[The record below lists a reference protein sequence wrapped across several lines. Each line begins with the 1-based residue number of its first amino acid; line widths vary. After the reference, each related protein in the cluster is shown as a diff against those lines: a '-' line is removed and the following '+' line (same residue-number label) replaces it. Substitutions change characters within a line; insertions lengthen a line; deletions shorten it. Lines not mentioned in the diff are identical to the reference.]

1 MVYFYCSHRLQVYLR
16 RIKIFKIIMDKVYL
30 DNAATTP
37 LAEEVIDAMVGT
49 MKMNFGNPSSTHS
62 FGQEAKILIENVRRQ
77 VADYLHVT
85 PAEIIFTSCGT
96 ESNNMI
102 IKSSV
107 EHLGVERIISSP
119 LEHKCVSE
127 SILDMKS
134 RKGVEVNYIRPN
146 EKGDIDLTKLEELLK
161 ASDKKTLVSLMH
173 ANNEIGNIINLKQ
186 VAQLCKEYH
195 ALFHSDTVQTMAH
208 MNLDFSDIPVDFA
221 SCSAHKFHGPKGAGF
236 AFIRK
241 ATGLKGIITGGPQ
254 ERSLRAGTEN
264 VSGIVGLGKA
274 LELSLNH
281 MDEYTNHMQDIKSYT
296 IERLSAEIEGIKF
309 NGRSAEKENS
319 LYTVLS
325 ALLPYK
331 NPLIG
336 LQLDMKGIA
345 ISQGSACSSGASK
358 PSMVMMMVLSEDEMD
373 HCTPL
378 RISFSHMTTKADI
391 DRLVNALKE
400 ISSDYTIEKTNVE
413 HR

>member
-1 MVYFYCSHRLQVYLR
+1 
-16 RIKIFKIIMDKVYL
+16 MDKVYL

-102 IKSSV
+102 IKSAV
-107 EHLGVERIISSP
+107 EHLGVQRIISSP

-127 SILDMKS
+127 SILDMKA

-146 EKGDIDLTKLEELLK
+146 EKGDIDLDKLEELLK

-173 ANNEIGNIINLKQ
+173 ANNEIGNLINLKK
-186 VAQLCKEYH
+186 VAELCKQYN

-274 LELSLNH
+274 LELSLTH
-281 MDEYTNHMQDIKSYT
+281 MDKYTQHMQSIKEYA
-296 IERLSAEIEGIKF
+296 IERLSAEVEGIKF
-309 NGRSAEKENS
+309 NGRSAEKESS

-378 RISFSHMTTKADI
+378 RISFSHMTTKTDI
-391 DRLVNALKE
+391 DTLVTALKE

>member
-1 MVYFYCSHRLQVYLR
+1 MN
-16 RIKIFKIIMDKVYL
+16 KIYL

-37 LAEEVIDAMVGT
+37 LSEEVIDAVVGT

-77 VADYLHVT
+77 VAEYLHVT

-107 EHLGVERIISSP
+107 EHMGVERIISSP

-127 SILDMKS
+127 SILDMKG
-134 RKGVEVNYIRPN
+134 RKGVEVNYIRPD
-146 EKGDIDLTKLEELLK
+146 EKGDIDLNKLEELLK

-173 ANNEIGNIINLKQ
+173 ANNEIGNIIDIKKI
-186 VAQLCKEYH
+186 AELCKANN

-208 MNLDFSDIPVDFA
+208 MNLDFSDILVDFA
-221 SCSAHKFHGPKGAGF
+221 SCSAHKFHGPKGVGF

-241 ATGLKGIITGGPQ
+241 ATGMKGIITGGPQ

-281 MDEYTNHMQDIKSYT
+281 MEEYSNHMQEIKDYA
-296 IERLSAEIEGIKF
+296 IERLSAVVPDIKF

-358 PSMVMMMVLSEDEMD
+358 PSMVMMMVLTEDEMD

-378 RISFSHMTTKADI
+378 RISFSHMTTKAEI
-391 DRLVNALKE
+391 DALATALEE
-400 ISSDYTIEKTNVE
+400 ISKDFAIEKTNVE

>member
-1 MVYFYCSHRLQVYLR
+1 
-16 RIKIFKIIMDKVYL
+16 MDKIYL

-37 LAEEVIDAMVGT
+37 LADEVIDAMVGT

-146 EKGDIDLTKLEELLK
+146 EKGDIDLNKLEELLK
-161 ASDKKTLVSLMH
+161 SSDKKTLVSLMH
-173 ANNEIGNIINLKQ
+173 ANNEIGNIINLKK
-186 VAQLCKEYH
+186 VAELCKENN

-208 MNLDFSDIPVDFA
+208 MNLDLSDIPVDFA

-264 VSGIVGLGKA
+264 VAGIVGLGKA

-281 MDEYTNHMQDIKSYT
+281 MEDYTNHMQSIKDYA

-378 RISFSHMTTKADI
+378 RISFSHMTAKSDI
-391 DRLVNALKE
+391 DALVDALKE
-400 ISSDYTIEKTNVE
+400 ISKDFAIEKTNVE

>member
-1 MVYFYCSHRLQVYLR
+1 
-16 RIKIFKIIMDKVYL
+16 MDKVYL

-134 RKGVEVNYIRPN
+134 RKGVEVSYIRPN
-146 EKGDIDLTKLEELLK
+146 EKGDIDLAKLEELLK

-186 VAQLCKEYH
+186 VAQLCKEHH

-264 VSGIVGLGKA
+264 VCGIVGLGKA

-281 MDEYTNHMQDIKSYT
+281 MEEYTNHMQSIKDYA

-378 RISFSHMTTKADI
+378 RISFSHMTTKAEI
-391 DRLVNALKE
+391 DTLVNALKE

>member
-1 MVYFYCSHRLQVYLR
+1 
-16 RIKIFKIIMDKVYL
+16 MDKIYL

-77 VADYLHVT
+77 VADYLHVS

-146 EKGDIDLTKLEELLK
+146 EKGDIDLSKLEELLK
-161 ASDKKTLVSLMH
+161 SSDKKTLVSLMH
-173 ANNEIGNIINLKQ
+173 ANNEIGNIINLKK
-186 VAQLCKEYH
+186 VAQLCKEYN

-208 MNLDFSDIPVDFA
+208 MNLDLSDIPVDFA
-221 SCSAHKFHGPKGAGF
+221 SCSAHKFHGPKGSGF

-264 VSGIVGLGKA
+264 VCGIVGLGKA

-281 MDEYTNHMQDIKSYT
+281 MEEYTSHMQEIKDYA
-296 IERLSAEIEGIKF
+296 IERLSSEIEGIKF

-378 RISFSHMTTKADI
+378 RISFSHMTTKAEI
-391 DRLVNALKE
+391 DALVMALKE
-400 ISSDYTIEKTNVE
+400 ISSDYAIEKTNVE

>member
-1 MVYFYCSHRLQVYLR
+1 MN
-16 RIKIFKIIMDKVYL
+16 KIYL

-37 LAEEVIDAMVGT
+37 LSEEVIDAMVDT

-77 VADYLHVT
+77 IADYLHVT

-107 EHLGVERIISSP
+107 EHLGIERIISSP

-127 SILDMKS
+127 SILDMKN
-134 RKGVEVNYIRPN
+134 RKEVEVNYIRPD
-146 EKGDIDLTKLEELLK
+146 EKGDLDLGRLEELLK
-161 ASDKKTLVSLMH
+161 VSDKKTLVSLMH
-173 ANNEIGNIINLKQ
+173 ANNEIGNLIDIKR
-186 VAQLCKEYH
+186 VAELCKQYN

-208 MNLDFSDIPVDFA
+208 MNLDFSEIMVDFA
-221 SCSAHKFHGPKGAGF
+221 SCSAHKFHGPKGIGF

-241 ATGLKGIITGGPQ
+241 TTGLKGIITGGPQ

-264 VSGIVGLGKA
+264 VAGIVGLGKA
-274 LELSLNH
+274 LELSLTH
-281 MDEYTNHMQDIKSYT
+281 MNAYRDHMQAIKDYA
-296 IERLSAEIEGIKF
+296 IERLGTEIPGMKF
-309 NGRSAEKENS
+309 NGRSAEKDNS

-358 PSMVMMMVLSEDEMD
+358 PSMVMMMVLTEDEMD
-373 HCTPL
+373 TCTPL
-378 RISFSHMTTKADI
+378 RISFSHLTTKADI
-391 DRLVNALKE
+391 DVLATALKE
-400 ISSDYTIEKTNVE
+400 ISEDFVIEKTNVE

>member
-1 MVYFYCSHRLQVYLR
+1 
-16 RIKIFKIIMDKVYL
+16 MDKVYL

-134 RKGVEVNYIRPN
+134 RKGVEVAYIRPN

-173 ANNEIGNIINLKQ
+173 ANNEIGNIIDLKK
-186 VAQLCKEYH
+186 VAQLCKEH
-195 ALFHSDTVQTMAH
+195 NALFHSDTVQTMAH

-264 VSGIVGLGKA
+264 VCGIVGLGKA

-281 MDEYTNHMQDIKSYT
+281 MDEYTNHMQDIKNYA

-309 NGRSAEKENS
+309 NGRSAEQDSS

-378 RISFSHMTTKADI
+378 RISFSHMTTKAEI
-391 DRLVNALKE
+391 DSLVNALEE

>member
-1 MVYFYCSHRLQVYLR
+1 MN
-16 RIKIFKIIMDKVYL
+16 KVYL

-37 LAEEVIDAMVGT
+37 ISEEVIDAMVSI
-49 MKMNFGNPSSTHS
+49 MKTNFGNPSSTHS

-77 VADYLHVT
+77 IADYLHVT

-134 RKGVEVNYIRPN
+134 RKGVEVAYIRPN
-146 EKGDIDLTKLEELLK
+146 EKGDIDLAKLEELLK
-161 ASDKKTLVSLMH
+161 SSDKKTLVSLMH
-173 ANNEIGNIINLKQ
+173 ANNEIGNITDIKKI
-186 VAQLCKEYH
+186 AELCKAH
-195 ALFHSDTVQTMAH
+195 NTLFHSDTVQTMAH
-208 MNLDFSDIPVDFA
+208 MSLNFSEIPVDFA
-221 SCSAHKFHGPKGAGF
+221 SCSAHKFHGPKGVGF

-274 LELSLNH
+274 LELSLEH
-281 MDEYTNHMQDIKSYT
+281 MEEYTNHMQGIKDYT
-296 IERLSAEIEGIKF
+296 IERLSAEISGIKF

-336 LQLDMKGIA
+336 LQLDMKGVA

-373 HCTPL
+373 QCTPL
-378 RISFSHMTTKADI
+378 RISFSHLTTKEDI
-391 DRLVNALKE
+391 DTLVTALKE
-400 ISSDYTIEKTNVE
+400 ISNDFVIEKTNAE

>member
-1 MVYFYCSHRLQVYLR
+1 MN
-16 RIKIFKIIMDKVYL
+16 KIYL

-37 LAEEVIDAMVGT
+37 LSEEVIDAMIDA

-77 VADYLHVT
+77 VADYLNVS

-102 IKSSV
+102 IKSCV
-107 EHLGVERIISSP
+107 EHLGIERIITSP
-119 LEHKCVSE
+119 MEHKCVSE
-127 SILDMKS
+127 SVLDMKN
-134 RKGVEVNYIRPN
+134 RKGVEVVYLRPN
-146 EKGDIDLTKLEELLK
+146 ESGDIDLQKIEDALA
-161 ASDKKTLVSLMH
+161 ASEKKTLVTLMH
-173 ANNEIGNIINLKQ
+173 ANNEIGNLLDIKK
-186 VAQLCKEYH
+186 VAELCKKYN
-195 ALFHSDTVQTMAH
+195 AFFHSDTVQTTAH
-208 MNLDFSDIPVDFA
+208 MPLDFSDISVDFA
-221 SCSAHKFHGPKGAGF
+221 SCSAHKFHGPKGIGY

-241 ATGLKGIITGGPQ
+241 SSGMKGLITGGPQ

-264 VSGIVGLGKA
+264 VAGIVGLGKA
-274 LELSLNH
+274 LELSIDH
-281 MDEYTNHMQDIKSYT
+281 MDEYANHMQEVKDYA
-296 IERLSAEIEGIKF
+296 IEQLKAKIPGVKF
-309 NGRSAEKENS
+309 NGRSSEKENS

-325 ALLPYK
+325 VLLPFK

-345 ISQGSACSSGASK
+345 VSQGSACSSGASK
-358 PSMVMMMVLSEDEMD
+358 PSMVMMMVLTEDEMD

-378 RISFSHMTTKADI
+378 RVSFSHLTTKEDI
-391 DRLVNALKE
+391 DALVNAVVE
-400 ISSDYTIEKTNVE
+400 IMAEFQVIEKTNVE

>member
-1 MVYFYCSHRLQVYLR
+1 MN
-16 RIKIFKIIMDKVYL
+16 KIYL

-37 LAEEVIDAMVGT
+37 LSEEVIDAMVST

-107 EHLGVERIISSP
+107 EHLGVERIISTP

-127 SILDMKS
+127 TILDMKS

-146 EKGDIDLTKLEELLK
+146 EKGDIDLNKLEELLK

-173 ANNEIGNIINLKQ
+173 ANNEIGNIADIKKI
-186 VAQLCKEYH
+186 AELCKANN

-208 MNLDFSDIPVDFA
+208 MNLDFSDIMVDFA
-221 SCSAHKFHGPKGAGF
+221 SCSAHKFHGPKGVGF

-241 ATGLKGIITGGPQ
+241 ATGMKGIITGGPQ

-274 LELSLNH
+274 LELSLKH
-281 MDEYTNHMQDIKSYT
+281 MEEYTNHMQEIKDYA
-296 IERLSAEIEGIKF
+296 IERLSVVIPGIKF

-358 PSMVMMMVLSEDEMD
+358 PSMVMMMVLTEDEMD

-378 RISFSHMTTKADI
+378 RISFSHMTTKAEI
-391 DRLVNALKE
+391 DALVEALKD
-400 ISSDYTIEKTNVE
+400 ISKDFAIEKTNVE

>member
-1 MVYFYCSHRLQVYLR
+1 MN
-16 RIKIFKIIMDKVYL
+16 KIYL

-37 LAEEVIDAMVGT
+37 LSEEVIDAMVET
-49 MKMNFGNPSSTHS
+49 MKLNFGNPSSTHS
-62 FGQEAKILIENVRRQ
+62 FGQDAKILIENVRRQ
-77 VADYLHVT
+77 IADYLHVT

-107 EHLGVERIISSP
+107 EHLGIERIISSP
-119 LEHKCVSE
+119 MEHKCVSE
-127 SILDMKS
+127 SILDMKN
-134 RKGVEVNYIRPN
+134 RKGVEVAYIRPN
-146 EKGDIDLTKLEELLK
+146 EKGDIDLNKLEELLK
-161 ASDKKTLVSLMH
+161 SSDKKTLVSLMH
-173 ANNEIGNIINLKQ
+173 ANNEIGNIIDIKK
-186 VAQLCKEYH
+186 VAELCKENN

-208 MNLDFSDIPVDFA
+208 MNLDFSEIPVDFA
-221 SCSAHKFHGPKGAGF
+221 SCSAHKFHGPKGIGF

-241 ATGLKGIITGGPQ
+241 SSGLKGIITGGPQ

-264 VSGIVGLGKA
+264 VSGIAGLGKA
-274 LELSLNH
+274 LELSLKN
-281 MDEYTNHMQDIKSYT
+281 MDAYTQHMQGIKQYT
-296 IERLSAEIEGIKF
+296 VDRVSEAIPGVKF
-309 NGRSAEKENS
+309 NGRSSEKENN
-319 LYTVLS
+319 LYTVISL
-325 ALLPYK
+325 LLPYK

-345 ISQGSACSSGASK
+345 VSQGSACSSGASK

-378 RISFSHMTTKADI
+378 RVSFSHMTTKEDI
-391 DRLVNALKE
+391 DTFVNALKE
-400 ISSDYTIEKTNVE
+400 ISESMIIENTNVE

>member
-1 MVYFYCSHRLQVYLR
+1 MN
-16 RIKIFKIIMDKVYL
+16 KVYL

-146 EKGDIDLTKLEELLK
+146 EKGDIDLVKLEELLK

-186 VAQLCKEYH
+186 VAQLCKEHH

-241 ATGLKGIITGGPQ
+241 STGLKGIITGGPQ

-264 VSGIVGLGKA
+264 VCGIVGLGKA

-281 MDEYTNHMQDIKSYT
+281 MEEYTNHMQNIKEYA
-296 IERLSAEIEGIKF
+296 IERLSAEVEGIKF

-378 RISFSHMTTKADI
+378 RISFSHMTTKAEIDI
-391 DRLVNALKE
+391 LVNALKE

>member
-1 MVYFYCSHRLQVYLR
+1 
-16 RIKIFKIIMDKVYL
+16 MDKIYL

-37 LAEEVIDAMVGT
+37 LADEVIDAMVGT

-146 EKGDIDLTKLEELLK
+146 EKGDIDLNKLEELLK
-161 ASDKKTLVSLMH
+161 SSDKKTLVSLMH
-173 ANNEIGNIINLKQ
+173 ANNEIGNIVDIKKI
-186 VAQLCKEYH
+186 AALCKVYN
-195 ALFHSDTVQTMAH
+195 ALYHSDTVKTMAH
-208 MNLDFSDIPVDFA
+208 MKFDFSDTLVDFA
-221 SCSAHKFHGPKGAGF
+221 SCSAHKFHGPKGVGF

-264 VSGIVGLGKA
+264 VAGIVGLGKA
-274 LELSLNH
+274 LELCINNMEAYAAH
-281 MDEYTNHMQDIKSYT
+281 IREIKEYA
-296 IERLSAEIEGIKF
+296 IERLSAEVSHIKF
-309 NGRSAEKENS
+309 NGRSGEMENS
-319 LYTVLS
+319 VDSVLS
-325 ALLPYK
+325 VLLPYK

-378 RISFSHMTTKADI
+378 RISFSHLTTKSDI
-391 DRLVNALKE
+391 DALANALKE

>member
-1 MVYFYCSHRLQVYLR
+1 MT
-16 RIKIFKIIMDKVYL
+16 KIYL

-37 LAEEVIDAMVGT
+37 LSNEVIDAMIET
-49 MKMNFGNPSSTHS
+49 MKINFGNPSSTHS

-77 VADYLHVT
+77 VADYLHVS

-102 IKSSV
+102 IKSCV

-134 RKGVEVNYIRPN
+134 RKGVEVAYIRPN
-146 EKGDIDLTKLEELLK
+146 EKGDIDLSKLEDLLK
-161 ASDKKTLVSLMH
+161 SSDKKTLVSLMH
-173 ANNEIGNIINLKQ
+173 ANNEIGNLIDLKK
-186 VAQLCKEYH
+186 VAEICKENN

-208 MNLDFSDIPVDFA
+208 MTLDFSDIPVDFA
-221 SCSAHKFHGPKGAGF
+221 SCSAHKFHGPKGIGF

-241 ATGLKGIITGGPQ
+241 ASGLKGIITGGPQ

-264 VSGIVGLGKA
+264 VAGIAGLGKA
-274 LELSLNH
+274 LELSLKN
-281 MDEYTNHMQDIKSYT
+281 MEEYSSHMQNIKKYT
-296 IERLSAEIEGIKF
+296 VERLSEQIPGVKF
-309 NGRSAEKENS
+309 NGRSSELNNS
-319 LYTVLS
+319 LYTVVS
-325 ALLPYK
+325 VLLPFK

-345 ISQGSACSSGASK
+345 VSQGSACSSGASK
-358 PSMVMMMVLSEDEMD
+358 PSMVMMMVLSEEEMD

-378 RISFSHMTTKADI
+378 RVSFSHLTTKNEI
-391 DRLVNALKE
+391 DALVDALKE
-400 ISSDYTIEKTNVE
+400 ISKDFVIENTNVE

>member
-1 MVYFYCSHRLQVYLR
+1 MT
-16 RIKIFKIIMDKVYL
+16 KIYL

-37 LAEEVIDAMVGT
+37 LSNEVIDAMIET
-49 MKMNFGNPSSTHS
+49 MKINFGNPSSTHS

-77 VADYLHVT
+77 VADYLHVS

-102 IKSSV
+102 IKSCV

-134 RKGVEVNYIRPN
+134 RKGVEVAYIRPN
-146 EKGDIDLTKLEELLK
+146 EKGDIDLSKLEDLLK
-161 ASDKKTLVSLMH
+161 SSDKKTLVSLMH
-173 ANNEIGNIINLKQ
+173 ANNEIGNLIDLKK
-186 VAQLCKEYH
+186 VAEICKENN

-208 MNLDFSDIPVDFA
+208 MTLDFSDIPVDFA
-221 SCSAHKFHGPKGAGF
+221 SCSAHKFHGPKGIGF

-241 ATGLKGIITGGPQ
+241 ASGLKGIITGGPQ

-264 VSGIVGLGKA
+264 VAGIAGLGKA
-274 LELSLNH
+274 LELSLKN
-281 MDEYTNHMQDIKSYT
+281 MEEYSSHMQNIKKYT
-296 IERLSAEIEGIKF
+296 VERLSEEIPGVKF
-309 NGRSAEKENS
+309 NGRSSELNNS
-319 LYTVLS
+319 LYTVVS
-325 ALLPYK
+325 VMLPFK

-345 ISQGSACSSGASK
+345 VSQGSACSSGASR
-358 PSMVMMMVLSEDEMD
+358 PSMVMMMVLSEEEMD

-378 RISFSHMTTKADI
+378 RVSFSHLTTKNEI
-391 DRLVNALKE
+391 DALVDALKE
-400 ISSDYTIEKTNVE
+400 ISKDFVIENTNVE

>member
-1 MVYFYCSHRLQVYLR
+1 
-16 RIKIFKIIMDKVYL
+16 MDKVYL

-146 EKGDIDLTKLEELLK
+146 EKGDIDLVKLEELLK

-173 ANNEIGNIINLKQ
+173 ANNEIGNIIDLKK
-186 VAQLCKEYH
+186 VAQLCKEH
-195 ALFHSDTVQTMAH
+195 NALFHSDTVQTMAH

-241 ATGLKGIITGGPQ
+241 ATGMKGIITGGPQ

-264 VSGIVGLGKA
+264 VCGIVGLGKA

-281 MDEYTNHMQDIKSYT
+281 MDEYTNHMQDIKNYA

-378 RISFSHMTTKADI
+378 RISFSHMTTKAEI
-391 DRLVNALKE
+391 DTLVSALKE

>member
-1 MVYFYCSHRLQVYLR
+1 
-16 RIKIFKIIMDKVYL
+16 MDKIYL

-127 SILDMKS
+127 SILDMKA

-146 EKGDIDLTKLEELLK
+146 EKGDIDLNKLEELLK

-173 ANNEIGNIINLKQ
+173 ANNEIGNLMDLKK
-186 VAQLCKEYH
+186 VAELCKEH
-195 ALFHSDTVQTMAH
+195 NALFHSDTVQTMAH

-221 SCSAHKFHGPKGAGF
+221 SCSAHKFHGPKGSGF
-236 AFIRK
+236 AYIRK
-241 ATGLKGIITGGPQ
+241 STGLKGIITGGPQ

-264 VSGIVGLGKA
+264 VCGIVGLGKA
-274 LELSLNH
+274 LEISLDH
-281 MDEYTNHMQDIKSYT
+281 MNEYTQHMQEIKDYA
-296 IERLSAEIEGIKF
+296 IERLSAEVEGIKF

-378 RISFSHMTTKADI
+378 RISFSHLTTKAEI
-391 DRLVNALKE
+391 DALVNALKE
-400 ISSDYTIEKTNVE
+400 ISKDYAIEKTNVE